1 MSENIKTICFGG
13 LKGPTGL
20 LDLPARALS
29 PFEGLHQEM
38 ERFLEEMSA
47 KRGWTC
53 SWERVWHPRC
63 NIYDCADNVTVMVDL
78 AGVKKEALDVCADS
92 RTLYLQGER
101 EDITPALAERCH
113 HLEIAVGHFERVISL
128 PAAIDPDR
136 VTVSYENGLL
146 EIRLPKAEKLQI
158 KIEES

>member
-1 MSENIKTICFGG
+1 MSGSIKTICFRG
-13 LKGPTGL
+13 LINP
-20 LDLPARALS
+20 DFQERALS
-29 PFEGLHQEM
+29 PFEDLHREM
-38 ERFLEEMSA
+38 ERFFEELGVR
-47 KRGWTC
+47 RGSTC

-63 NIYDCADNVTVMVDL
+63 NIYDCADNITVMVDL
-78 AGVKKEALDVCADS
+78 AGVKKEALDICADT

-101 EDITPALAERCH
+101 EDTTPALAERCH

-136 VTVSYENGLL
+136 VTVSYDNGLL
-146 EIRLPKAEKLQI
+146 EIRLPKAEKMQI